1 MVGRRGITLIEML
14 VATGVFML
22 GFVGAL
28 SLFTAGVSYRKQSDD
43 LTRTSLAL
51 TSLIE
56 EIRIDAGRELGGP
69 LPPLD
74 YIGNGFAADGAED
87 EDYVAG
93 TLFAYRMQPNIW
105 YRVEACTDLS
115 NPPRTDNATTTAIK
129 LTLLIVPFATSDAS
143 VNLIDLGRQ
152 LQLRDTNDVLLT
164 APLDIANRLVD
175 RGIAL
180 RHQVVMVRHRG
191 W

>member
-1 MVGRRGITLIEML
+1 MVGCRGITLIEML
-14 VATGVFML
+14 VASMVFML

-56 EIRIDAGRELGGP
+56 EIRIDAGREPPDPTTGLPRTP
-69 LPPLD
+69 LAYVGD
-74 YIGNGFAADGAED
+74 GFAANGAED
-87 EDYVAG
+87 AG

-105 YRVEACTDLS
+105 YRVEACTDLAG
-115 NPPRTDNATTTAIK
+115 TDNATTTAIK

-143 VNLIDLGRQ
+143 VNLVDLGKQ
-152 LQLRDTNDVLLT
+152 LQLRDTNNVLLT
-164 APLDIANRLVD
+164 TPVDIANRLVD

-180 RHQVVMVRHRG
+180 RHEVVMVRHRG

>member
-1 MVGRRGITLIEML
+1 MGGRRGITLIEML

-56 EIRIDAGRELGGP
+56 EIRIDAGREVGGP
-69 LPPLD
+69 FPPLD
-74 YIGNGFAADGAED
+74 YIGNGFAADGPED
-87 EDYVAG
+87 EDG

-129 LTLLIVPFATSDAS
+129 LTLLIVPFATSDTELTL
-143 VNLIDLGRQ
+143 VELGRQ
-152 LQLRDTNDVLLT
+152 LQLRDTYNVLLT
-164 APLDIANRLVD
+164 TPVDIANRLVD

-180 RHQVVMVRHRG
+180 RHEVVMVRHRG